1 MKIRPSAF
9 WDFSLAVYPR
19 EGVESACLELQERH
33 RLDVNLV
40 LFCCWVGASGRGV
53 LEDDDLDRLLAAT
66 EPWQKE
72 VVWPIR
78 DQMLIG
84 IAQSATP
91 IRMKLGFRCRQVYD
105 VM

>member
-1 MKIRPSAF
+1 MKIPPSAF

-33 RLDVNLV
+33 GLDVNLV

-53 LEDDDLDRLLAAT
+53 IEEDDLDRLLAAT

-78 DQMLIG
+78 GVRRRLKQGAGGGSGGGSPELVAG
-84 IAQSATP
+84 
-91 IRMKLGFRCRQVYD
+91 
-105 VM
+105 